1 MRSRLLFKRHLL
13 LHFLRPPI
21 LEQALGV
28 VQAKVEPAA
37 TDMTRATKADTT
49 PALRRPDNHLLHHL
63 KHQVQLK
70 FLTKPVLRDK
80 FFNTVVSY

>member
-13 LHFLRPPI
+13 LFLRLSI

-49 PALRRPDNHLLHHL
+49 PALRRPDNHNHLLHHL
-63 KHQVQLK
+63 KHQVQ
-70 FLTKPVLRDK
+70 
-80 FFNTVVSY
+80 